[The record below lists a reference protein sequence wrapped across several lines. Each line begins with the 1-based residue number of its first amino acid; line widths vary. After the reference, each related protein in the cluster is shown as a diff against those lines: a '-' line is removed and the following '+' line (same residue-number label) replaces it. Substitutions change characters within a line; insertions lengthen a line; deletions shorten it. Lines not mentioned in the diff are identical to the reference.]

1 MITNARGTLVALLCA
16 AWLSGCGSDDT
27 SGVDGGGGG
36 GSGGG
41 GSGGGGGGTGGSDA
55 GSGDLGEG
63 GGQGGAG
70 GAGGGDGGGQGG
82 AGGAPAEETPVTA
95 RPSRG
100 TYQCRVARGRTDHSP
115 LHWGY
120 QSSALLPAA
129 GGTAWHVRREAMT
142 PNPLIPGSAVK
153 LVVGSLA
160 PDGTLGP
167 VTTIPT
173 TSPDK
178 VGAIAAAP
186 RGDGLAVVW
195 VEDTKLRF
203 AAFDAAGAMAVAP
216 RDVGTAV
223 DHQYTELRLAGGS
236 DGGFGV
242 VFTPPSDVVDA
253 RSVQFMVL
261 DGSGAV
267 RLPPRRLN
275 GTASGGRPAS
285 APVITG
291 GPSGYAMIWRD
302 PADARGGIDFARAD
316 LAGAEVVA
324 RRRISVAREP
334 AVVVGGGGGFEA
346 ATNALIATAGGYLAA
361 WTEARWTQSFDGGAW
376 VTVQLAR
383 LDQSGVRQGPPVPM
397 RATAD
402 SVDEVEPSLVPF
414 GDAVAVLWGR
424 GTHIYLCAGCVPD
437 HRIDMML
444 IDPADLTPLSNVV
457 SVTNVGTPKAGGLLR
472 RQVAAVG
479 NTLLTTYRLT
489 FHVHNTAGSAAFSCE
504 QP

>member
-1 MITNARGTLVALLCA
+1 MIMNARGTLVAILCA

-27 SGVDGGGGG
+27 TPTDGGAG

-41 GSGGGGGGTGGSDA
+41 GA
-55 GSGDLGEG
+55 
-63 GGQGGAG
+63 GAG
-70 GAGGGDGGGQGG
+70 GAAGGTDGGGSGGADGGGSGGADGGGQGG
-82 AGGAPAEETPVTA
+82 AGGAPAEATPVTA

-100 TYQCRVARGRTDHSP
+100 TYQCQVARGRTDHSP

-120 QSSALLPAA
+120 QSSALLPTSG

-153 LVVGSLA
+153 LVL
-160 PDGTLGP
+160 GTLAADGAMGP

-186 RGDGLAVVW
+186 RGDGVAVVW
-195 VEDTKLRF
+195 VEDSKLRF

-216 RDVGTAV
+216 RDVATAV

-236 DGGFGV
+236 DGGFGL

-253 RSVQFMVL
+253 HSVQFMVL
-261 DGSGAV
+261 DGNGAV
-267 RLPPRRLN
+267 RLPPRRLD

-291 GPSGYAMIWRD
+291 GTSGYAMIWRD
-302 PADARGGIDFARAD
+302 PSDMRGGIDFAKAD
-316 LAGAEVVA
+316 LAGVEVVA

-383 LDQSGVRQGPPVPM
+383 LDESGVRQGPPVPM
-397 RATAD
+397 RAIAD

-437 HRIDMML
+437 HRIDMVL

-457 SVTNVGTPKAGGLLR
+457 SVTNAGTPKAGGLLR

-479 NTLLTTYRLT
+479 NTLLATYRLT
-489 FHVHNTAGSAAFSCE
+489 FHVHNTAGSAAFTC
-504 QP
+504 QR